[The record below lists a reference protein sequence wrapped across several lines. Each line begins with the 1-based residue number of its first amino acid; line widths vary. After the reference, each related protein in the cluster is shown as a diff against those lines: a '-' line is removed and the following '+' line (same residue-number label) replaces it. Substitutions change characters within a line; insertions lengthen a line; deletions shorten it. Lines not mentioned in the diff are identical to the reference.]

1 MTLTHLQALD
11 KNAKCLFLSRQLQ
24 RLLNV
29 YWRQIG
35 KLVVYTKVD
44 WYVFRGQIITLN
56 LNIQMSAMFERKNE
70 REKRKMKLHSIK

>member
-1 MTLTHLQALD
+1 M
-11 KNAKCLFLSRQLQ
+11 SIPR
-24 RLLNV
+24 
-29 YWRQIG
+29 

-70 REKRKMKLHSIK
+70 REKIKMKLHSIK